1 MRRKE
6 EERAK
11 ARRADRG
18 LKPLRDSEPA
28 GALSNGDGPHTEPS
42 DASEEKEVAPSFWL
56 CCTTMPVEGVLLDP
70 FQHPSIRPQSMLV
83 ALHAQAEAMRDQYT
97 VLHIHCRCFTAAL

>member
-1 MRRKE
+1 MRRRE

-11 ARRADRG
+11 ARRVDRG

-42 DASEEKEVAPSFWL
+42 DASEEKEVTPPLWL
-56 CCTTMPVEGVLLDP
+56 
-70 FQHPSIRPQSMLV
+70 
-83 ALHAQAEAMRDQYT
+83 
-97 VLHIHCRCFTAAL
+97 